1 MHFKKIA
8 VVLSQSMH
16 GRENVHDQPK
26 LQNEPQKLVRNCRC
40 TPPWK
45 WISSKP
51 LTPWEFSRSLSPRP
65 LQNFQFPPWWG
76 LDIFWKH
83 TMAYVSQI
91 NFAFCP
97 KALKLVEFQLLF
109 FVITTAKIKWEISLC
124 QEKPTIWN
132 FLNPWNTELHY

>member
-8 VVLSQSMH
+8 VVLSQ
-16 GRENVHDQPK
+16 
-26 LQNEPQKLVRNCRC
+26 L
-40 TPPWK
+40 
-45 WISSKP
+45 
-51 LTPWEFSRSLSPRP
+51 
-65 LQNFQFPPWWG
+65 FPPWWG

-109 FVITTAKIKWEISLC
+109 FVITTAKIK
-124 QEKPTIWN
+124 
-132 FLNPWNTELHY
+132 